1 MGRIT
6 LGLLLLASLAY
17 PKEWSLH
24 ISGMHCIACTLAV
37 KKALL
42 SVHGV
47 QEAKVNF
54 KNESALVN
62 TEDTVNLKMMQ
73 DAVAQTGYTATLA
86 TQNTKS
92 N

>member
-17 PKEWSLH
+17 SREWSLH
-24 ISGMHCIACTLAV
+24 IGGMHCIACTLAV

-54 KNESALVN
+54 KNESAWVN
-62 TEDTVNLKMMQ
+62 AEDTVSLKMMQ
-73 DAVAQTGYTATLA
+73 DAVAQTGYTATIA
-86 TQNTKS
+86 TKN
-92 N
+92 

>member
-42 SVHGV
+42 SVHGTKEV
-47 QEAKVNF
+47 KVNF
-54 KNESALVN
+54 KNESAWVN
-62 TEDTVNLKMMQ
+62 AEDTVSLKMMQ
-73 DAVAQTGYTATLA
+73 NAVAQTGYTATIA
-86 TQNTKS
+86 TKN
-92 N
+92 